1 MANQPI
7 DNRDLRIFDLNVNES
22 LNNIVEAINNNTA
35 ATAPMLEE
43 IVLNLAGIC
52 GSLARVIMLYE
63 NK

>member
-22 LNNIVEAINNNTA
+22 LNNIAEAINNNTV

-43 IVLNLAGIC
+43 IVLNLAEIC
-52 GSLARVIMLYE
+52 GSLSKLIQLYR
-63 NK
+63 N